1 MASSEQTE
9 QLNHMA
15 SLYRLT
21 VYEHLWFFARLKNQP
36 EDGLK
41 SSEQTEHLPNGLSV
55 QVDCVRA
62 SLVLCEAEEPT

>member
-15 SLYRLT
+15 SMYRLT

-36 EDGLK
+36 EDGLR
-41 SSEQTEHLPNGLSV
+41 EQTEQLTHGLSV